1 MKNIIALFVYLAL
14 ASTSLAAEQ
23 EKIKNEFYT
32 GEIRLT
38 KSFFDSSAF
47 GRDELRDL
55 YKNGKWEELVKT
67 VLSKHA
73 AWDTYYFYL
82 GRAAEELGYKEA
94 AITYYG
100 LAINSE
106 KNKKCDA
113 FSLIN
118 LCDGFKFPDA
128 AQTRINS
135 LTTTTNEK
143 YWEIYEAP
151 LLTDLIKFK
160 PETIDLI
167 AQKPEQT
174 PAQRSKF
181 ETDEEYKNR
190 QLIPQDPYF
199 MSFPLNTNEIGKC
212 TSDYNHASGMY
223 IIEKCV
229 IFSEKKPI
237 LTLQETGEKFSLA
250 NAFDRRDI
258 EKIIHKNFIIISD
271 MTWNGKYK
279 ISRDEAAKLD
289 SELMVAILFLRKT
302 ISIQCDICNSR
313 DRLDASNDLINAIS
327 KATGKQ
333 TAIKNNGWKDQ
344 AFKEGKQ
351 EEFWDY
357 KIKPENITKI
367 FVYRNSD
374 LRFIYEKDITPNK

>member
-327 KATGKQ
+327 KATGKP

-344 AFKEGKQ
+344 AFKEGKL

-374 LRFIYEKDITPNK
+374 LRVIYEKDITPNK